1 MPPLF
6 SGWYETHVE
15 QMKKYDVVILAFTR
29 WDQQSS
35 SATLSFAKEWS
46 KSHRVFYVDKPY
58 SLIDLLGSSTDQ
70 GIRKRFQAIFFGR
83 NRFTNVETGFSN
95 FTVLT
100 PGIIFPVNF
109 LPSGFLY
116 KLINRFNEFLLLR
129 QIKRML
135 KKFDVQ
141 DYIYINHFF
150 PNMLPVISDSN
161 YKPLLNIYHSQHD
174 IKLTKYLQRH
184 GAIAEERIAYQ
195 ADLVCAS
202 SKNLY
207 KQFSKHS
214 KDVHYLPN
222 AVDFEMFNAAIDSDE
237 KPFDLESSGSTP
249 IILFAGYLS
258 RIRIDYSL
266 LIELCE
272 AYPHFLI
279 VVVGTYDEKD
289 VVEFKLDQKHN
300 LLLMGNRSHEAI
312 PRYIKSAKVTIIPY
326 LCNMLNKSLFPMKL
340 NEYLALGKP
349 VVTTD
354 FSEDLHAYEEVI
366 TIAKSIN
373 EFIDSVGILVNEKD
387 DVIVQQRIKRASE
400 NKWADRIG
408 HLENVIEKKI
418 ETLRK

>member
-1 MPPLF
+1 
-6 SGWYETHVE
+6 
-15 QMKKYDVVILAFTR
+15 MKKYDVVIFAFTR

-58 SLIDLLGSSTDQ
+58 SLKDLLSSSTDQ
-70 GIRKRFQAIFFGR
+70 GIRKRYQTIFFGR

-109 LPSGFLY
+109 LPPGIIY
-116 KLINRFNEFLLLR
+116 NIINRFNESLVLR

-135 KKFDVQ
+135 KKFDIQEFV
-141 DYIYINHFF
+141 YINHFF
-150 PNMLPVISDSN
+150 PTVLPVITESDC
-161 YKPLLNIYHSQHD
+161 KPILNIYHSQHD

-184 GAIAEERIAYQ
+184 GVFAEEKILKQ

-207 KQFSKHS
+207 RQFSRHS

-222 AVDFEMFNAAIDSDE
+222 AVDFEMFNSAVDFDE

-289 VVEFKLDQKHN
+289 VLEFKLDQIHN
-300 LLLMGNRSHEAI
+300 LLLMGNRRHEAI

-326 LCNMLNKSLFPMKL
+326 LCNLLNKSLFPMKL

-366 TIAKSIN
+366 KITKSIN
-373 EFIDSVGILVNEKD
+373 EFIDAVGVLVNEKD
-387 DVIVQQRIKRASE
+387 EALVQQRIKRASE
-400 NKWADRIG
+400 SKWADRIS

-418 ETLRK
+418 QTLKK